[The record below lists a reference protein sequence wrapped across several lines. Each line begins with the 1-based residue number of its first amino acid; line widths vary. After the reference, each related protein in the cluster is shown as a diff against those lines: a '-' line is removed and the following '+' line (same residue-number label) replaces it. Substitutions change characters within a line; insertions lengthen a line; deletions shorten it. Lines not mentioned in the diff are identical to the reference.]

1 MLKEVAA
8 LEEDVPIKTRCQG
21 LREHMAGTS
30 AMYTVSCDA
39 EGR

>member
-1 MLKEVAA
+1 MAA
-8 LEEDVPIKTRCQG
+8 LEEDVPIKTRCQV

-30 AMYTVSCDA
+30 TMYTVSCDA